1 MVNFDGLPKNL
12 QAKLNEFRYVAKSV
26 DDAISMAKAK
36 GTWTEADDKVMSALN
51 GNKAFG
57 VFDVFERAQADKKSD
72 PLAQAIK
79 KDPVSGMRKVFA
91 ENLAEDAKKNPEK
104 YAPKYYTLDSGRVV
118 AYQKSKETGKDTY
131 TYYDTNGK
139 EMKEKDFYVK
149 EGIKSLAFIKGNEKS
164 LPKLSGSGAKTL
176 IANNKGK
183 LYVEQYNENADTN
196 ASINNFTLFTGCS
209 NGDNITEY
217 KFLNEDTNNIRVT
230 VTAELSSLEAMIN
243 KLIEKIPDLSVLQ
256 ELLKE
261 VQALRKDENANSK
274 DTQVILIR
282 ILAAIGDNQKA
293 LEIIIN
299 EIGDNNDLIKVV
311 IDKLTE
317 GNQTL
322 SDIRDLLKQNNTDNK
337 VIMQLLARIQTL
349 LKNNNKISLDIY
361 NMIKNIDPKDY
372 TAQLNKIIELLE
384 QLDKNNDIRTANV
397 IAAINKLGDDVAGNL
412 AAILEA
418 IQKLPA
424 SEQKDYTEILNAI
437 LDKIKEG
444 NAQNDANFK
453 AVLDKI
459 KDLGVSVAYGMN
471 AILEAIQNQPDY
483 TSRLDAIIA
492 KLDALGAKAQEILE
506 AIKDHDVKITVDV
519 TGKVTCECN
528 CNCGKPHEGIIGDL
542 EDLLG

>member
-1 MVNFDGLPKNL
+1 MAGINFDGLPKNL

-26 DDAISMAKAK
+26 DDAIAMAKAK
-36 GTWTEADDKVMSALN
+36 GTWTAADDKAMNALN

-57 VFDVFERAQADKKSD
+57 VFDGFEKSNAQKEKDKMAK
-72 PLAQAIK
+72 AME
-79 KDPVSGMRKVFA
+79 KDPVFGMKKLFA
-91 ENLAEDAKKNPEK
+91 ENLAEDVRQNPKKYEPQ
-104 YAPKYYTLDSGRVV
+104 YTKLNSGRTIVY
-118 AYQKSKETGKDTY
+118 AKDKKTGKETITYLDTDGKKMT
-131 TYYDTNGK
+131 
-139 EMKEKDFYVK
+139 EKDFLAAEDLQSIGFKKDKNGKMVAKAVGYP
-149 EGIKSLAFIKGNEKS
+149 EGVSAWNLLNPLAWVTSCGEKDDITNYNFNIGNDINIKVI
-164 LPKLSGSGAKTL
+164 
-176 IANNKGK
+176 
-183 LYVEQYNENADTN
+183 VE
-196 ASINNFTLFTGCS
+196 
-209 NGDNITEY
+209 
-217 KFLNEDTNNIRVT
+217 
-230 VTAELSSLEAMIN
+230 AELNSEESMIN
-243 KLIEKIPDLSVLQ
+243 KLIELFPELKSLLED
-256 ELLKE
+256 LLKE
-261 VQALRKDENANSK
+261 VQALRKDENANSQ
-274 DTQVILIR
+274 DTQAILLR
-282 ILAAIGDNQKA
+282 ILDAIGDNKDA
-293 LEIIIN
+293 LNVIIK
-299 EIGDNNDLIKVV
+299 EIGDNNNLIKVV

-317 GNQTL
+317 GNKTL
-322 SDIRDLLKQNNTDNK
+322 SDIRDLLKQNNADNK
-337 VIMQLLARIQTL
+337 TIMQLLARIQSL
-349 LKNNNKISLDIY
+349 LNENNKISLGIY

-384 QLDKNNDIRTANV
+384 QLDKNNDVRTANV
-397 IAAINKLGDDVAGNL
+397 IAAINKLGDDVAGDL

-424 SEQKDYTEILNAI
+424 SQQKDYTEILNAI